1 MGKST
6 KQNKRFYQINLKNE
20 TKIRNNRTRERHLRI
35 KRIDPR
41 GEDKFFANFVL
52 IQKNRNQIENSKKMF
67 DTTDIHCIIRRNKIK
82 LNLKKG
88 QWSIQEDNLLKEWI
102 KKNGPR
108 KWEQCGKFI
117 QGRSGKQCREHWNN
131 CLNPDLIKG
140 EWTAEED
147 FLIMQFYEIYKG
159 NWKKIIHLFNGRTD
173 NSIKNRFF
181 SQLRKIAAK
190 NMSISERKLCH
201 KIKLEELKNHL
212 NEAISKA
219 KKEFLNENK
228 MTEEELNIYINKMNL
243 IMKRII
249 SKKIENNESN
259 LSTNFG
265 DLETSEKKEKDNK
278 PKCFIKKRNRD
289 DLSED
294 INNLDNNKNR
304 NYFKIEIDK
313 EELNPQNINNNYFK
327 IEIDKE
333 ELNSINFN
341 LNEYNNDIINK
352 SFYENKD
359 INISNV
365 NNIKTIANNNIYND
379 DNKSQSSKIFLDSS
393 QMNIFNNIFFED
405 LDYKYKP
412 SYKFLEK
419 TDFYRADSIGNIL
432 IIDNNNAKNNDNLY
446 GNYTK
451 PSTSS
456 IDEQKIFD
464 DDNNNTLFEEIN

>member
-219 KKEFLNENK
+219 KK
-228 MTEEELNIYINKMNL
+228 
-243 IMKRII
+243 RI
-249 SKKIENNESN
+249 
-259 LSTNFG
+259 
-265 DLETSEKKEKDNK
+265 
-278 PKCFIKKRNRD
+278 
-289 DLSED
+289 
-294 INNLDNNKNR
+294 
-304 NYFKIEIDK
+304 FK
-313 EELNPQNINNNYFK
+313 
-327 IEIDKE
+327 
-333 ELNSINFN
+333 
-341 LNEYNNDIINK
+341 
-352 SFYENKD
+352 
-359 INISNV
+359 
-365 NNIKTIANNNIYND
+365 
-379 DNKSQSSKIFLDSS
+379 
-393 QMNIFNNIFFED
+393 
-405 LDYKYKP
+405 
-412 SYKFLEK
+412 
-419 TDFYRADSIGNIL
+419 
-432 IIDNNNAKNNDNLY
+432 
-446 GNYTK
+446 
-451 PSTSS
+451 
-456 IDEQKIFD
+456 
-464 DDNNNTLFEEIN
+464 